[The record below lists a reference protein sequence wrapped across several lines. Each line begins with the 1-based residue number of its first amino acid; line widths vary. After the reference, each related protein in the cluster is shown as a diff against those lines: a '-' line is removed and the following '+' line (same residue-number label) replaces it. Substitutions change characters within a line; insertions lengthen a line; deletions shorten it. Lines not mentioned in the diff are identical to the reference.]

1 MSCNPILNV
10 VDDLVEKGLY
20 IGEYDQAILSFIFTL
35 IRYQCVSRYSRS
47 HSPSLPSTA
56 FPTAGNA
63 AQKDPAGC
71 PFAASSAGSKRQYN
85 AAPSGNFDPVK
96 QKIDVTGKYAFKPPG
111 PGDKRA
117 LANHGY
123 IPRNGTPF
131 MQAVEASNKVF
142 GMSKEIGLSLSIVAC
157 VLTGN
162 PTTLDYSIGGS
173 PGGLNI
179 PLLLSAPQGLS
190 GAHNKFEGDGS
201 PTRSDLYMNNGDAS
215 TMNLEYFKQL
225 SAMKSEEDPNANFD
239 YDTMITH
246 RANRFNTSVSENPHF
261 FYGPITGVF
270 LQPGAHGSFFGVS
283 GSGNNLTYLKGH
295 DRIPDNWYR
304 RPNDYTLVEYLL
316 DVVYAAGKYPQFI
329 SIGGN
334 TGKVNSFAGVSL
346 DNLTGGVYNSANILQ
361 GNNLVCFTYQV
372 LLNVTP
378 DILRGTVAG
387 LLLTNVLGL
396 LSKTLSPILSGFTCP
411 ELIKYDG
418 SVFKPYPGAG
428 AAL

>member
-1 MSCNPILNV
+1 MRLS
-10 VDDLVEKGLY
+10 LVT
-20 IGEYDQAILSFIFTL
+20 I
-35 IRYQCVSRYSRS
+35 
-47 HSPSLPSTA
+47 SLALATSSTA

-142 GMSKEIGLSLSIVAC
+142 GMGKEIGLSLSIVAV

-190 GAHNKFEGDGS
+190 GAHNKFESDGS

-270 LQPGAHGSFFGVS
+270 LQPGAHGFIPRLMSNHSAEAPDGILNHNTLRSFFGVS

-418 SVFKPYPGAG
+418 SVFKSYPGAG